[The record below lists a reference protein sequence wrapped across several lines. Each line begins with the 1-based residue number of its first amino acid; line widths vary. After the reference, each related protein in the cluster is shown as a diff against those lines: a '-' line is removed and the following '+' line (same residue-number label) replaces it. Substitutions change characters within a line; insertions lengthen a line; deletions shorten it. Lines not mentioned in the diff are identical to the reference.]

1 MRLLFLYQKY
11 LSKIIGESPA
21 VVRTDKLLRMTTS
34 ATATTPGDTIRAL
47 RKRIGIT
54 LTELSH
60 RTGLALSTLSKLEK
74 GNMSLSYDKLTLI
87 SKGLGVD
94 MAELLDPTPHSQASQ
109 GFGRRVV
116 QRAGEGQLV
125 ETNSY
130 RQTYLAT
137 ELLNKRMAP
146 LVVELQARTME
157 EFMAEFGDFI
167 RHPGEE
173 FAYVLEGEVEFRSEL
188 YAPVRLKAGDSLYF
202 DSEMGHAY
210 LKVSE
215 GPCRLVG
222 TCAPRGKDER
232 VMETFVSASERL
244 AAEQTAG
251 LAESAKAPPAR
262 KRRGKTV
269 LR

>member
-1 MRLLFLYQKY
+1 
-11 LSKIIGESPA
+11 
-21 VVRTDKLLRMTTS
+21 MTPS

-54 LTELSH
+54 LTELSN

-74 GNMSLSYDKLTLI
+74 GHMSLSYDKLTLI

-94 MAELLDPTPHSQASQ
+94 MAELLDPTPHSQAAQ

-116 QRAGEGQLV
+116 HRAGEGQLV
-125 ETNSY
+125 ETHSY

-157 EFMAEFGDFI
+157 EFLAEFGDFI

-188 YAPVRLKAGDSLYF
+188 YAPVRLKAGDSMYF

-244 AAEQTAG
+244 AAGQAAAA
-251 LAESAKAPPAR
+251 AESAKATPAR
-262 KRRGKTV
+262 KRRGKTG